1 MDVRK
6 VGKRVLFCSYT
17 NTLSHTH
24 AHKHS
29 LLQMI
34 LNCVP
39 NTDKCGGTGGCFG
52 GTTELAFGALAKTY
66 NGLASEWTFP

>member
-1 MDVRK
+1 M
-6 VGKRVLFCSYT
+6 GRVFCFVHTQTHS
-17 NTLSHTH
+17 SHTH
-24 AHKHS
+24 AHKLY